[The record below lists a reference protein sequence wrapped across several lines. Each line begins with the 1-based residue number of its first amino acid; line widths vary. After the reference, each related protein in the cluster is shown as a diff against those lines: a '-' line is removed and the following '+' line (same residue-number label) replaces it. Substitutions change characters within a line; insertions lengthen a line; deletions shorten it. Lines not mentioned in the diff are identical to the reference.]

1 MKCSYCELNCT
12 ITEGSTG
19 VCHCYTN
26 TSEAIVER
34 FPGTYLVEYPISIET
49 VPLLHFYPQG
59 KFLQVST
66 IGCNFSCPGCVS
78 EILTGMVDELWPAMK
93 RRSPDEVVAHALAEH
108 CIGIVFCL
116 NEPAVAYPTFQA
128 LAKAAHEQG
137 LLVGCSTNGYFTAN
151 ALAGLLPFLDCVT
164 VGVKGCSD
172 AAYHSCGV
180 PFAAPVFSTIRTLV
194 THHIHV
200 EVTLVH
206 VLGHE
211 QDIMET
217 AEKIAIIS
225 PDIPVQ
231 VMRFVAFGL
240 ADLRLEP
247 SIRESENLCDALMK
261 KFPFVYLFNSPGSE
275 YLDSRCPICGSSIVS
290 REMFGPMGAHVIASR
305 QNAICRCGYH
315 LPITGT
321 VASYPFAEPGM
332 MGGYRPTRALETID
346 AYLVCLGV
354 TEKEARIRVWLDFM
368 QRNYINELHTKIQT
382 VEGSYGIIS
391 HLAQLTG
398 HESRGEE
405 LIQYMKARVADI
417 ATRID
422 GAAKPRVYYM
432 MGLPR
437 FALNEERFEMRLV
450 ELAGGE
456 ITNRNLPRQGKPGIT
471 ISDDDLRCMNPDVM
485 IISGLF
491 STTVED
497 VCAYCDEHGIAVPAM
512 RNNQVHAMHPS
523 WDFGNPRWI
532 LGLMVLANILH
543 PDRCSF
549 DIPAEADTFYRKFY
563 GMPFADTC
571 TNRSFFRPSI

>member
-206 VLGHE
+206 
-211 QDIMET
+211 Q
-217 AEKIAIIS
+217 
-225 PDIPVQ
+225 
-231 VMRFVAFGL
+231 
-240 ADLRLEP
+240 
-247 SIRESENLCDALMK
+247 
-261 KFPFVYLFNSPGSE
+261 
-275 YLDSRCPICGSSIVS
+275 
-290 REMFGPMGAHVIASR
+290 
-305 QNAICRCGYH
+305 
-315 LPITGT
+315 
-321 VASYPFAEPGM
+321 
-332 MGGYRPTRALETID
+332 
-346 AYLVCLGV
+346 
-354 TEKEARIRVWLDFM
+354 
-368 QRNYINELHTKIQT
+368 
-382 VEGSYGIIS
+382 
-391 HLAQLTG
+391 
-398 HESRGEE
+398 
-405 LIQYMKARVADI
+405 
-417 ATRID
+417 
-422 GAAKPRVYYM
+422 
-432 MGLPR
+432 
-437 FALNEERFEMRLV
+437 
-450 ELAGGE
+450 
-456 ITNRNLPRQGKPGIT
+456 
-471 ISDDDLRCMNPDVM
+471 
-485 IISGLF
+485 
-491 STTVED
+491 
-497 VCAYCDEHGIAVPAM
+497 
-512 RNNQVHAMHPS
+512 
-523 WDFGNPRWI
+523 
-532 LGLMVLANILH
+532 
-543 PDRCSF
+543 
-549 DIPAEADTFYRKFY
+549 
-563 GMPFADTC
+563 
-571 TNRSFFRPSI
+571 